1 MALISCPECGYSIS
15 DKAFSCPS
23 CGYPINI
30 PSTIVTAQPTPK
42 RKAKRHRKLPNGS
55 GSIKHLSGKRSKPWA
70 AYPPVAKFT
79 INGSPVLGA
88 AIGYFR
94 TYDEAYQAL
103 MLYNN
108 SPDDI
113 RKSTIS
119 FSDLCAAMLSNR
131 SSTIS
136 FEYANVTFAELYEQ
150 YFENK
155 YQKSKKKLSNASKDS
170 TRAAFKNCKTL
181 HDRKFVELR
190 KADLQNV
197 VDTCPLKH
205 SSLELIVSLFKG
217 MYSYALQNDII
228 EKDYSQFVTINI
240 PDDDESGV
248 PFSPDALNTLW
259 QHSDQ
264 KVVGMILLMIYTGF
278 RIAAFRN
285 ITYNEAEQY
294 FQGGVKTV
302 AGKTGSFLCIPPCR
316 DLPKYSLTIIVLGI
330 RFSQFRHSV
339 AAFIRHSPLWDYP
352 CLTQGQNIHHTTADI
367 PSHGSVINIT
377 LMICQNTY

>member
-1 MALISCPECGYSIS
+1 MALISCPECGHSIS

-30 PSTIVTAQPTPK
+30 PSTIVTAQPMPK
-42 RKAKRHRKLPNGS
+42 RKPKRHRKLPNGS

-155 YQKSKKKLSNASKDS
+155 YQKSKKKIIQ
-170 TRAAFKNCKTL
+170 C
-181 HDRKFVELR
+181 
-190 KADLQNV
+190 LQGFNPR
-197 VDTCPLKH
+197 C
-205 SSLELIVSLFKG
+205 F
-217 MYSYALQNDII
+217 
-228 EKDYSQFVTINI
+228 
-240 PDDDESGV
+240 
-248 PFSPDALNTLW
+248 
-259 QHSDQ
+259 Q
-264 KVVGMILLMIYTGF
+264 KL
-278 RIAAFRN
+278 
-285 ITYNEAEQY
+285 
-294 FQGGVKTV
+294 
-302 AGKTGSFLCIPPCR
+302 
-316 DLPKYSLTIIVLGI
+316 
-330 RFSQFRHSV
+330 
-339 AAFIRHSPLWDYP
+339 
-352 CLTQGQNIHHTTADI
+352 
-367 PSHGSVINIT
+367 
-377 LMICQNTY
+377 